1 MASAPDLPAGDDA
14 APSRDRSRLD
24 HFIGLKRDSSEPWI
38 SRYADHI
45 RLLLPLVALA
55 VVLAGVVVPMFGET
69 TGILVRDMPV
79 NNDRGHYMRM
89 DRPHFAG
96 SDNNRGPYTVTA
108 DYAIQK
114 TREEKVYDLFQPKAD
129 LLDKKQRWV
138 AVTADTG
145 KYDQR
150 LRLLDLSGNVTL
162 FQDKGYTVVTDRAR
176 IDLDASSA
184 YGDRPVRGHGPDGQ
198 VEAEGFHTSER
209 GDRIVFTGR
218 SRLILRGHDDSTDD
232 DAPAREPN
240 VQPPAVAPAP
250 GG

>member
-1 MASAPDLPAGDDA
+1 MASAPDLPERDRD

-24 HFIGLKRDSSEPWI
+24 QFIGLKRDSSEPWI

-45 RLLLPLVALA
+45 RLLLPLIALV
-55 VVLAGVVVPMFGET
+55 VVLAGVIVPMFGES
-69 TGILVRDMPV
+69 TGVVVRDMPV
-79 NNDRGHYMRM
+79 NNDRGQYMRM

-96 SDNNRGPYTVTA
+96 SDDKHRPYTVTA

-114 TREEKVYDLFQPKAD
+114 TREEKIFDLFQPKAD
-129 LLDKKQRWV
+129 LLDDKQRWI
-138 AVTADTG
+138 AATADTG

-150 LRLLDLSGNVTL
+150 LRMLDLSGNVTL
-162 FQDKGYTVVTDRAR
+162 FQDKGYTVTTERAR
-176 IDLDASSA
+176 IDLDAAAA

-198 VEAEGFHTSER
+198 IEAEGFHASER

-218 SRLILRGHDDSTDD
+218 SLLILRGHDDSTDD
-232 DAPAREPN
+232 DAPASDPN
-240 VQPPAVAPAP
+240 APPVVAPGP